1 MTEVARW
8 CKLRGPSST
17 AFSDLLKIDE
27 VRLIYGVC
35 CYLIR
40 LQVRECLGLSYGST
54 VKLNKIIDN
63 HLPSRLKCVRQEV
76 VVGEQ
81 AFDVYFWDV
90 LECIRALYGN
100 PEFAKTLVFTPERH
114 YLDSAKTKQA
124 YHEMHTGNWWWEKQ
138 ASHIHSL

>member
-40 LQVRECLGLSYGST
+40 LQVRECLGLLYGST

-90 LECIRALYGN
+90 LECIRALY
-100 PEFAKTLVFTPERH
+100 
-114 YLDSAKTKQA
+114 
-124 YHEMHTGNWWWEKQ
+124 WEP
-138 ASHIHSL
+138 